1 MTNATETT
9 VPKAEKKNAGCCSGA
24 KDGEQ
29 PAAPAVAADETKP
42 ASRATQDHSKHASG
56 AGCCGGG
63 NAHK

>member
-1 MTNATETT
+1 MSNAPEST
-9 VPKAEKKNAGCCSGA
+9 VPNAEKKKAGCCGGA

-42 ASRATQDHSKHASG
+42 ASHAAHDPSKHTSG